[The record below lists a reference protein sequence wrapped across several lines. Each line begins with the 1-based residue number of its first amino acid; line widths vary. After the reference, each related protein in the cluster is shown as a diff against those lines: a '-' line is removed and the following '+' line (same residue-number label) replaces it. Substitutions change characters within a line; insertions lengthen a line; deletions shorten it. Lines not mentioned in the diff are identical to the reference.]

1 MIQQE
6 LVSVGQYLT
15 QRLEAIGIK
24 HIFGVVGDYVLNLM
38 DVLLGSEIELV
49 TTCNELNAGYA
60 ADAYARLNRIG
71 ALCVTY
77 NVGGLSLVNAVAG
90 AYAELVPLVVI
101 SGAPSTSQREQKLL
115 LHHAAGDYNL
125 QLSIFEKITVAA
137 VRITNPTQ
145 AARQIDLTLATCLRE
160 RRPVYIEI
168 PSDIVTQP
176 CSLTEEI
183 DLPQTPLFDP
193 QALTEAVEE
202 SVNLL
207 EKAERPIILA
217 GVELHRY
224 SMAEQFSLLLE
235 QTGYPFATTLLGK
248 SILSEMHPQFIGSY
262 AGALSQEYVRQRVE
276 TADCILCLG
285 AFMSDINLGG
295 FTAQLPER
303 RLINAN
309 SDKVK
314 IKHHFYYPVSLTDFI
329 AGLTGKLSSK
339 KDRSLDI
346 KPAKDSFSSTF
357 EIKTEQKL
365 TNARFYKRINQF
377 IYELESDS
385 LVIAETGDALIA
397 TIDLVLYGS
406 TEYIGQALY
415 TSIGYSVPAC
425 LGAALAAPQRR
436 PILFVGDGAFQ
447 MTCQELSTI
456 IRHRLNPI
464 IFLINNEGYAIERS
478 IHDGVYNEIQPWQ
491 YHLLPQVFN
500 NNSNNEGDVW
510 SCQVRTEGELEQ
522 ALEKAKFNR
531 DSLSFIE
538 VKLDRYDFSFGA
550 QRLGKALR
558 AAK

>member
-15 QRLEAIGIK
+15 QRLEAIGVK

-38 DVLLGSEIELV
+38 DVVLQSPIELV

-137 VRITNPTQ
+137 VRVTNPTQ

-176 CSLTEEI
+176 CTLTEEI

-329 AGLTGKLSSK
+329 AGLTAKLSSK
-339 KDRSLDI
+339 KNKSLDI

-357 EIKTEQKL
+357 EIKPEQKI

-377 IYELESDS
+377 IYELEGDS

-447 MTCQELSTI
+447 MTCQELSTT
-456 IRHRLNPI
+456 IRYRLNPI

-500 NNSNNEGDVW
+500 NNSNNESDVW
-510 SCQVRTEGELEQ
+510 SCQVRTEKELEQ
-522 ALEKAKFNR
+522 ALEKAKSNQN
-531 DSLSFIE
+531 SLSFIE

-558 AAK
+558 SAK

>member
-38 DVLLGSEIELV
+38 DVLLESQIELV

-90 AYAELVPLVVI
+90 AYAELVPLIVI

-145 AARQIDLTLATCLRE
+145 AARQIDLTIATCLRE

-168 PSDIVTQP
+168 PSDIVNQP
-176 CSLTEEI
+176 CPLTEEI
-183 DLPQTPLFDP
+183 DLPQTTVFDS

-202 SVNLL
+202 SIDLL
-207 EKAERPIILA
+207 ERSQRPVILA

-262 AGALSQEYVRQRVE
+262 AGALSQDYVRQRVE

-295 FTAQLPER
+295 FTAQLPEI

-314 IKHHFYYPVSLTDFI
+314 IKHHFYYPVSITDFI
-329 AGLTGKLSSK
+329 AGLTAKLQPK
-339 KDRSLDI
+339 KTQSLDI

-357 EIKTEQKL
+357 EIKPEQKL
-365 TNARFYKRINQF
+365 SNARFYKRINQF
-377 IYELESDS
+377 IYELEGDS

-464 IFLINNEGYAIERS
+464 IFLINNGGYGIERA

-491 YHLLPQVFN
+491 YHLLPQVFD
-500 NNSNNEGDVW
+500 NNSSRESDVW

-538 VKLDRYDFSFGA
+538 VGLDRYDFSFGV